1 MAAPNG
7 RTRPDLP
14 RLVTGRRR
22 WLLALLVANGV
33 GQAATATATVLLVE
47 ATFERLLAGGPRGS
61 VGALLPYAGGLVLTA
76 LAVGYLRARERAD
89 AERLGQ
95 SYVHD
100 LRTTMYARLAALS
113 PRALQRRSQGSVM
126 LRFVGDLRAVGQWV
140 SLGLSRLLVGGVF
153 AVGSLAALAV
163 IAPPLA
169 AAVGLVLALRLATAL
184 GSGGTMRHRAR
195 LAANLGDKVGAIGV
209 LQLSGRMGRERR
221 KLHRQSGELS
231 SAMVARAQL
240 V

>member
-76 LAVGYLRARERAD
+76 LAVGY
-89 AERLGQ
+89 
-95 SYVHD
+95 
-100 LRTTMYARLAALS
+100 
-113 PRALQRRSQGSVM
+113 
-126 LRFVGDLRAVGQWV
+126 
-140 SLGLSRLLVGGVF
+140 GVF
-153 AVGSLAALAV
+153 GDWPDLYAFLGIGLVVGS
-163 IAPPLA
+163 
-169 AAVGLVLALRLATAL
+169 GLYT
-184 GSGGTMRHRAR
+184 
-195 LAANLGDKVGAIGV
+195 
-209 LQLSGRMGRERR
+209 
-221 KLHRQSGELS
+221 LHREQKRLRDT
-231 SAMVARAQL
+231 ARAEASVAIAGEAL
-240 V
+240 